1 MDTLKRIGVS
11 EAFYSIQG
19 EGKTMGRPS
28 VFIRLS
34 GCNLMCGGAGTEK
47 DGKLHNE
54 ATWRCD
60 SIEVWRKGKMFT
72 ALDLTD
78 KLDKEFSF
86 LNRLKKGAHLIITGG
101 EPMMQ
106 QPAIIDFVNWLH
118 DVYLINPF
126 VEIET
131 NGTLP
136 MSTDFKEFAIKT
148 NKQFNVSPKLANSGE
163 LLIRRQLHIDYLQVN
178 SQFKFVVASELDI
191 AEVSNIIKQYRIPTH
206 QVWLMPAASTQDE
219 LNAVSDFVAK
229 SAMNMGCNYS
239 HRLHI
244 SIWNQK
250 TGV

>member
-47 DGKLHNE
+47 DGKLHDG

-72 ALDLTD
+72 PEQLTD
-78 KLDKEFSF
+78 KLDAEFAF
-86 LNRLKKGAHLIITGG
+86 VNRLKKGAHLIITGG

-106 QPAIIDFVNWLH
+106 QPAVIALAT
-118 DVYLINPF
+118 YLFEAYAINCPI
-126 VEIET
+126 EIET

-136 MSTDFKEFAIKT
+136 MTQLFKEFAIKQ

-163 LLIRRQLHIDYLQVN
+163 PISRRGLHNDYLQVN
-178 SQFKFVVASELDI
+178 SQFKFVVSSEDDI
-191 AEVSNIIKQYRIPTH
+191 NEVSAMMIQFRIPAY

-229 SAMNMGCNYS
+229 SAMRMGCNYS

-244 SIWNQK
+244 AIWNQK